1 MKRVPILMLLMAFV
15 SFATMDSF
23 ADSSPPWAE
32 ISISYELP
40 QGIDVNFESQD
51 AQVWYIC
58 QKNQLSE
65 EGRIAVY
72 HCDLKC
78 WPNFNDNTI
87 INNTN
92 IGVLNKGS
100 IESFLQ
106 EGLYVIKLE
115 DQFVKRITKYPI
127 ERLSLFYNSNGER
140 YAARNAI
147 T

>member
-1 MKRVPILMLLMAFV
+1 MKRVPILMLLIMAFV

-23 ADSSPPWAE
+23 ADSSPPGAE

-40 QGIDVNFESQD
+40 KGD
-51 AQVWYIC
+51 AHVWYTY